1 MNHSLILRRLL
12 RAGAVLALSA
22 ALAACGG
29 DGGDDDDAT
38 PPPDNG
44 SQPETP
50 QPQPPATP
58 ELRCAP

>member
-29 DGGDDDDAT
+29 DDDDAT

-50 QPQPPATP
+50 QPPARP